1 MPRQSKRRRLSS
13 LSQGGENGDEKRE
26 CNAKTPTRKLALT
39 RGLPGVTSPSF
50 PVGVALANETAG
62 GAARHDEYRGY
73 NKRSCDAVG
82 DSPRA
87 RRVARRAGMLRAAT
101 RAEEADDDNVEN
113 CDPGTRG
120 ARPDALV
127 SAAKRSRVDTTG
139 LDAEERA
146 GTGGTPHEES
156 VRCGILSL
164 PDTVLAHVFEL
175 MPFQIGQV
183 EGERPQQQQAKQSKH
198 LSSSYHHLYHQ
209 HHRHCH
215 PPPPPSSA
223 PSPSPTISITLLLF
237 DVHTS
242 DRYFVLRPVH

>member
-13 LSQGGENGDEKRE
+13 LSQGEENDDDKRE

-62 GAARHDEYRGY
+62 GAARHDECRGY

-82 DSPRA
+82 VSPRA
-87 RRVARRAGMLRAAT
+87 RRVARRAAT
-101 RAEEADDDNVEN
+101 RSEEEADDDDVEN

-127 SAAKRSRVDTTG
+127 SAAKRSRVDTTV
-139 LDAEERA
+139 LDAEEWA

-183 EGERPQQQQAKQSKH
+183 EGECPQQQHAKQSNH
-198 LSSSYHHLYHQ
+198 LSSSSSSSSSSSLPST
-209 HHRHCH
+209 
-215 PPPPPSSA
+215 PPPLPSTTTAIIS
-223 PSPSPTISITLLLF
+223 TITITHNLHYI
-237 DVHTS
+237 V
-242 DRYFVLRPVH
+242 V